1 MFPPAWII
9 LWQSSPF
16 SSILPQVFPL
26 YLCPHFPYFLLY
38 IFPCLASPMVTCSTF
53 LFLMRAETN
62 IHRNIYD
69 VLQDLGT
76 PNEKIWPGYSKLP
89 AVQKMS
95 FTEYPVSQLRSRF
108 GTMITDVGMDLMN
121 RYEASVHKLTNAL
134 HDQLQGIGRK
144 WEVFLSVISLL

>member
-1 MFPPAWII
+1 
-9 LWQSSPF
+9 
-16 SSILPQVFPL
+16 
-26 YLCPHFPYFLLY
+26 
-38 IFPCLASPMVTCSTF
+38 
-53 LFLMRAETN
+53 MRAETN